1 MDGLSR
7 ELKTKLRQHG
17 TKAVI
22 EHLEKVLDSNDNA
35 KYPEI
40 KIQVVDFITSQQ
52 DKLDDCAV
60 KIGKCLQRN
69 GISVDDVDQI
79 FKPPP
84 RQPRR
89 RDKALETIG
98 IHWGTERIRKYHWD
112 GKGVHFLETL
122 AAVAKRKKE
131 WHAAVG
137 FFNRVISDSGECGRW
152 GGEDHCPERPIR
164 QGHVTKVLQYLNGLE
179 GESAG
184 AEEKART
191 TSDVQRRPSI
201 VPLGREELKSKGY
214 EVDVNDL
221 LIAKSGGKSDQSK
234 NNDSSERA
242 SILDPE
248 ETISQT
254 GNSECT
260 SADSQINTNGYFE
273 DASNTPPA
281 ISLAYSPSD
290 CCTDGGVNLIES
302 GGQAGD
308 DTASER
314 VDTKEPYPRATG
326 PWDQSRDERSL
337 MLLLCERFEQVHERI
352 HESAEKVRIVDK
364 RAQ

>member
-52 DKLDDCAV
+52 DELDDCAV
-60 KIGKCLQRN
+60 KIGKCLRRN

-122 AAVAKRKKE
+122 AAIAKRKKE

-137 FFNRVISDSGECGRW
+137 LFNRVISDSREHGRW

-164 QGHVTKVLQYLNGLE
+164 QGHATKVLQYLNGLE
-179 GESAG
+179 GEGAG
-184 AEEKART
+184 AKEKART
-191 TSDVQRRPSI
+191 TPDVQRRLSI
-201 VPLGREELKSKGY
+201 VPLGREELNSKGY

-221 LIAKSGGKSDQSK
+221 LIARSEQSK
-234 NNDSSERA
+234 NIDSSERA

-254 GNSECT
+254 ENSECT
-260 SADSQINTNGYFE
+260 SADSQINTDGCFE
-273 DASNTPPA
+273 DVSNTPPA

-290 CCTDGGVNLIES
+290 CCTDGGVDLIES

-308 DTASER
+308 NTASER
-314 VDTKEPYPRATG
+314 VNTKEPYPRATDS
-326 PWDQSRDERSL
+326 WDQSRDERSL
-337 MLLLCERFEQVHERI
+337 MVLLRERFEQVHERI
-352 HESAEKVRIVDK
+352 HESTEKVRIVDK
-364 RAQ
+364 RAR